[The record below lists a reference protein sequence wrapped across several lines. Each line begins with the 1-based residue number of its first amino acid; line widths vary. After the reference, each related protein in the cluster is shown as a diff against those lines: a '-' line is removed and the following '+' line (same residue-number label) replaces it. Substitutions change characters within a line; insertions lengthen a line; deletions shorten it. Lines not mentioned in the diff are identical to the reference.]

1 MTKKRPVKSKK
12 KVTTKRK
19 KVAKKGKGKPRRV
32 GRVTPKRAT
41 GIGADGPAVAGGID
55 LITAGEIVQNAI
67 PGGPHDIDITLED
80 AGLIS
85 PGQRTVF
92 RSDVVNDVA
101 AHGATIAAADVPNN
115 ATTTLRQA
123 RTAVQQNAH

>member
-1 MTKKRPVKSKK
+1 MAKKQAAKPKK
-12 KVTTKRK
+12 KVKK
-19 KVAKKGKGKPRRV
+19 KVKKARKARRV
-32 GRVTPKRAT
+32 PGSAARSAPLVTMAAA
-41 GIGADGPAVAGGID
+41 GGGID

-67 PGGPHDIDITLED
+67 PGGPHDIDSTLED

-101 AHGATIAAADVPNN
+101 AHGATIAAADVPNSS
-115 ATTTLRQA
+115 TTTLRQA